1 MATKYMQYQKPPG
14 SVDADFRE
22 GLYVNTNRSHSHGIE
37 NADVYVRLCSLLRTG
52 IEYLKVNTTGV
63 VQHQHIDRNML
74 IVIDNEIY
82 VGLIYI
88 YMLVFVWLVNK
99 KISFHRFLPFLNF
112 QARKMSKKLDRHY
125 LAC

>member
-1 MATKYMQYQKPPG
+1 MIQILCMGSLASTPKMATKYMQYQKPPG

-74 IVIDNEIY
+74 IVIDNEIICWSYLYIY
-82 VGLIYI
+82 VGLC
-88 YMLVFVWLVNK
+88 LVGE
-99 KISFHRFLPFLNF
+99 
-112 QARKMSKKLDRHY
+112 
-125 LAC
+125 